1 MFSVIVTTY
10 NRPKTLDKVLAALQ
24 LQSYQNFEIVI
35 ADDGSGIETKRVIE
49 AWMKKTKI
57 PIKHAWQ
64 EDKGFRASQSRNN
77 AVRLSQGD
85 YLVFLDGDCLP
96 RKNFLFQ
103 HKCLSS
109 PGYVVAGNRCLM
121 SSWLTEQVILGKV
134 DPLNWSI
141 VDFIRYRLHGGINRL
156 DAFLTLPANCGF
168 RYRNG
173 TRWQRLRSCNMG
185 LSRQDYE
192 KVNGFDSS
200 FVGWGFEDSD
210 FAVRLINSGIK
221 IKLGSF
227 ATAVFHLYHKETPEV
242 RNGPNWKRLQYVL
255 KSGDIYPIQ
264 GLYSLETMSKCNL

>member
-1 MFSVIVTTY
+1 
-10 NRPKTLDKVLAALQ
+10 
-24 LQSYQNFEIVI
+24 
-35 ADDGSGIETKRVIE
+35 
-49 AWMKKTKI
+49 
-57 PIKHAWQ
+57 
-64 EDKGFRASQSRNN
+64 
-77 AVRLSQGD
+77 
-85 YLVFLDGDCLP
+85 
-96 RKNFLFQ
+96 
-103 HKCLSS
+103 
-109 PGYVVAGNRCLM
+109 M